1 MFHTIGALLSCFSQS
16 MRTMLKLIVFDC
28 DGVMFDSRLANR
40 EFYNTMLKEFGHPP
54 MDENELEYVHIHN
67 VQNAIAHVF
76 RNYPETSFAEVDAFR
91 KAIGYKPFL
100 PFMKMETDLINFLD
114 RVQSRYHLAIS
125 TNRSDTME
133 PLLQTFG
140 LQGYFQ
146 KVMTSLNARRPKP
159 APDALVE
166 ILEYFGCC
174 ADEAIFIGDSILD
187 RQHSASCGV
196 PLIGFKNK
204 NLPADYHVNSFME
217 ILTLPPFQD
226 HNPA

>member
-1 MFHTIGALLSCFSQS
+1 
-16 MRTMLKLIVFDC
+16 MLKLIVFDC
-28 DGVMFDSRLANR
+28 DGVMFDSRSANK
-40 EFYNTMLKEFGHPP
+40 EFYNMLLEKFGHPP
-54 MDENELEYVHIHN
+54 MSENELEYVHMHN
-67 VQNAIAHVF
+67 VQKGIAYIF
-76 RNYPETSFAEVDAFR
+76 RSHPETSIAEVDAFR
-91 KAIGYKPFL
+91 KTIGYKQFL
-100 PFMKMETDLINFLD
+100 PFMKMEPDLIAFLD
-114 RVQSRYHLAIS
+114 RVKSRYHLAIS

-146 KVMTSLNARRPKP
+146 KVMTSRNAKRPKP
-159 APDALVE
+159 APDALLE
-166 ILEYFGCC
+166 ILDHFACR

-217 ILTLPPFQD
+217 ILSLPPFQD